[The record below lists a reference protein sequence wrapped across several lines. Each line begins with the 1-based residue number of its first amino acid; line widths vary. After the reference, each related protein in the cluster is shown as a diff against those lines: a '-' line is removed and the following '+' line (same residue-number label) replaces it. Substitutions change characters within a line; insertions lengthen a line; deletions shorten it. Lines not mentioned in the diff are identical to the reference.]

1 MESTLDSNFKS
12 LDTLIKWNKLA
23 GLETKLRLGGITD
36 MSTIDWY
43 GNVSM
48 VVFWAGCNIRCPYCH
63 NSTLISLD
71 SGTEVD
77 LSILDGRLKE
87 SLSPVPSLDAVV
99 FTGGEPILQSDAVIE
114 AAKLVK
120 KHGLLLML
128 DTNGTVYELV
138 EKILNTGLIDR
149 IALDVKAPLNPQSIG
164 VLTQIPD
171 LAERHTDS
179 IIKTLHLAKKLG
191 IPIEA
196 RTTVAPGVSDA
207 VEYIREIARNIE
219 GYAEVYYLQQF
230 DNQGD
235 VLSPELKEKEPPS
248 RESLISLARAAIEEG
263 LDNVHIKT
271 RFEGL
276 ERIE

>member
-1 MESTLDSNFKS
+1 LADSD
-12 LDTLIKWNKLA
+12 L
-23 GLETKLRLGGITD
+23 KLRLGGITD

-63 NSTLISLD
+63 NSTLIPVA

-77 LSILDGRLKE
+77 LSLLEGRIKE

-99 FTGGEPILQSDAVIE
+99 FTGGEPILQSDAVIL

-120 KHGLLLML
+120 KFGLKLML
-128 DTNGTVYELV
+128 DTNGTIYELV
-138 EKILNTGLIDR
+138 EKILETGFIDG
-149 IALDVKAPLNPQSIG
+149 IALDVKAPLSPESIG
-164 VLTQIPD
+164 ALTHIPE
-171 LAERHTDS
+171 LAEKHTES
-179 IIKTLHLAKKLG
+179 IIKTLQLAKKLG
-191 IPIEA
+191 IPVEA
-196 RTTVAPGVSDA
+196 RTTVAPDVSDEA
-207 VEYIREIARNIE
+207 KYIRQIARDIK
-219 GYAEVYYLQQF
+219 GYTEVYYLQQF

-235 VLSPELKEKEPPS
+235 VLSPELKEKDPPS

-263 LDNVHIKT
+263 VGNVHIKT